1 MSRITDEY
9 LMALLKQGNDD
20 ALDELYKRYSKKL
33 FIFCR
38 QMIFNSSQQDA
49 EDLVQNTF
57 FRVIKAADRFNPHRA
72 LFRTWLFTIARNL
85 CLDELKK
92 KQHHKNI
99 SMEKFHPSSE
109 ILVDHAN
116 NPEEELYQQKK
127 LSAVNECLENLD
139 NIEEKQA
146 VLLYFISGK
155 VFREIGQIINK
166 STRTAKNKV
175 DSAIAKIRICL
186 KDKGY
191 EIITD

>member
-1 MSRITDEY
+1 
-9 LMALLKQGNDD
+9 MALLKQGNDD